1 MAATKRNFRRKSKSL
16 KRKGGK
22 KHRHTRSRGRK
33 SARGGAEGDITMVP
47 RDTAPLEARTSVP
60 SEVSQLIKVSF
71 AATRAHP
78 PRVRIDWN
86 GAYELTMPTD
96 EYTYARTST
105 LSKSIMKKHDNFT
118 IIDLDTGDEIRAK
131 FAGFT
136 QTDLYFY
143 QV

>member
-1 MAATKRNFRRKSKSL
+1 MAATKRNLRKKSKSL

-22 KHRHTRSRGRK
+22 KPRHTRSRRT
-33 SARGGAEGDITMVP
+33 ARGHGDIQTVD
-47 RDTAPLEARTSVP
+47 RASAPLAARTSVP
-60 SEVSQLIKVSF
+60 SNVPDLIKVSF

-78 PRVRIDWN
+78 PRVRIDWD

-136 QTDLYFY
+136 PTDLYFY
-143 QV
+143 Q